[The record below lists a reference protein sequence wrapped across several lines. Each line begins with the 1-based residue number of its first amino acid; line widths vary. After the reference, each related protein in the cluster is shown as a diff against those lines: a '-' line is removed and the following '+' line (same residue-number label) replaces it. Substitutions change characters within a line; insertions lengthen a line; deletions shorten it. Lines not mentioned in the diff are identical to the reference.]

1 MKFREGVPVREIV
14 LAIGDAVQ
22 EELEYQTKEQP
33 GLMKKAPK
41 LGQVD
46 VSDPSTWTSV
56 LKVKVGAVLLDILIR
71 TAQIPS
77 FDAVTVSFDSN
88 NELVRCSTS

>member
-1 MKFREGVPVREIV
+1 MKFREGVTVREIV

-41 LGQVD
+41 VSHVD
-46 VSDPSTWTSV
+46 IGEPSTWTSV
-56 LKVKVGAVLLDILIR
+56 LKVKVGAVLLDMLIR

-88 NELVRCSTS
+88 TDLVSLFF